1 METTPRQNVP
11 AQDCSKQ
18 AILRSALSDTSL
30 VLYPRDPNLGQI
42 LSGRSNNFLSNVLG
56 LKIGGRLTN
65 RPCMDSLAGDAA
77 VRFRAPGSILITRD
91 YLSPPLSS
99 LQGLLNRG
107 VWTETPVTWHSETV
121 SQCISGSAPSDTS
134 FILYSPRGN
143 LERICTDLPRIDAPG
158 STARAAQHASG
169 SLVQWQWQNPR
180 RRRVGVQ
187 SRAAAKIISAETPP
201 QCSTAP
207 DLATWVQNRPPRIDR
222 VETK

>member
-1 METTPRQNVP
+1 
-11 AQDCSKQ
+11 
-18 AILRSALSDTSL
+18 
-30 VLYPRDPNLGQI
+30 
-42 LSGRSNNFLSNVLG
+42 
-56 LKIGGRLTN
+56 
-65 RPCMDSLAGDAA
+65 MDSLAGDAA

-91 YLSPPLSS
+91 YFPQRRDNFQPS
-99 LQGLLNRG
+99 QNDRG
-107 VWTETPVTWHSETV
+107 WTETPVTWHSETV

-134 FILYSPRGN
+134 FILYSPRGKV
-143 LERICTDLPRIDAPG
+143 ERICTDLPRIDAPG

-207 DLATWVQNRPPRIDR
+207 DLATWVQNRPPPVKRIR
-222 VETK
+222 EKESPGEGRIISTFPVGRKISTRAEY